1 MAALMGK
8 TTTTAAEK
16 LEGQSSAQVPRL
28 PRSHRTFAARIPRP
42 RPRLRLEDIDAEIP
56 VARRRKEGVLN

>member
-8 TTTTAAEK
+8 TTAAAAEK
-16 LEGQSSAQVPRL
+16 LEGQSSAQVPP

-42 RPRLRLEDIDAEIP
+42 RPRRLEDIDAEIP